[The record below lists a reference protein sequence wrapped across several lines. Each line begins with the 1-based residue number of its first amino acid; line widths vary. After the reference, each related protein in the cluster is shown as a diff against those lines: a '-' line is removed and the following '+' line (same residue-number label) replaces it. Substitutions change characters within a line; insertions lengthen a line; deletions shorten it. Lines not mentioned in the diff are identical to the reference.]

1 MALGYWQTLA
11 SVYAAGTASTA
22 AARAS
27 LLSGSAK
34 NGLFTLP
41 ANQLRVGDILHIKAN
56 GSISSVVTTP
66 GTARF
71 DLSFGV
77 GGTAVMD
84 SSQIQLSIIAQSSV
98 WWSVECEGIV
108 RVASSAGNMWWEGKY
123 WSNNVQGSSIGPTA
137 AGQQAM
143 VGFPLPVPPAVGA
156 NVDMT
161 VSNILDFNFTQT
173 VNTGS
178 ITLHS
183 YSISYKS
190 ATGF

>member
-11 SVYAAGTASTA
+11 SVYADGTASTA

-34 NGLFTLP
+34 NGLYTLA
-41 ANQLRVGDILHIKAN
+41 ANQLRVGDVLHLKAN
-56 GSISSVVTTP
+56 GTISSVVTTP

-84 SSQIQLSIIAQSSV
+84 SSQIQLNVVAQSSV
-98 WWSVECEGIV
+98 WWQVEAEGIV
-108 RVASSAGNMWWEGKY
+108 RVASTSGNMWWFGIY
-123 WSNNVQGSSIGPTA
+123 NSINVQGSSIGPTA
-137 AGQQAM
+137 AGAIAE
-143 VGFPLPVPPAVGA
+143 VGFPLPVPPAIGA

-173 VNTGS
+173 VNTGT
-178 ITLHS
+178 ITLKS
-183 YSISYKS
+183 YTLSYKT

>member
-1 MALGYWQTLA
+1 MAIGYWQTLA
-11 SVYAAGTASTA
+11 SVYSSGTALTA

-27 LLSGSAK
+27 LLQGTAK
-34 NGLFTLP
+34 NGLYTLA
-41 ANQLRVGDILHIKAN
+41 ANQLRVGDVMHLKAT
-56 GSISSVVTTP
+56 GTISSTVTTP

-84 SSQIQLSIIAQSSV
+84 SSQIALSVIAQSSA
-98 WWSVECEGIV
+98 WWVVEAEGVV
-108 RVASSAGNMWWEGKY
+108 RVASSAGNMWWQGM
-123 WSNNVQGSSIGPTA
+123 WSSPNTVGSSL
-137 AGQQAM
+137 
-143 VGFPLPVPPAVGA
+143 VGASSGAVDVIFPVPPPAVGA

-173 VNTGS
+173 VATGS
-178 ITLHS
+178 ITLQS
-183 YSISYKS
+183 YVLSLKT

>member
-11 SVYAAGTASTA
+11 SVISAGTASTA
-22 AARAS
+22 AARTS
-27 LLSGSAK
+27 LLTGAK
-34 NGLFTLP
+34 QGLYTLP
-41 ANQLRVGDILHIKAN
+41 ANQLRVGDVLHLKAN

-77 GGTAVMD
+77 AGTAVMD

-98 WWSVECEGIV
+98 WWMVEAEGVV
-108 RVASSAGNMWWEGKY
+108 RVASSVGNMWWEGKF
-123 WSNNVQGSSIGPTA
+123 WSNNVQGSSVGPTA
-137 AGQQAM
+137 AGQMAL

-183 YSISYKS
+183 YVLSYKS
-190 ATGF
+190 ASGF

>member
-11 SVYAAGTASTA
+11 SVYADGTALTA

-27 LLSGSAK
+27 LLQGNAK

-41 ANQLRVGDILHIKAN
+41 ANQLRVGDVLHLKAN
-56 GSISSVVTTP
+56 GTISSVVTTP

-84 SSQIQLSIIAQSSV
+84 SSQIQLNIVAQSSV
-98 WWSVECEGIV
+98 WWQVEAEGIV
-108 RVASSAGNMWWEGKY
+108 RVASSQGNMWWFGIY
-123 WSNNVQGSSIGPTA
+123 NSINVQGSSVGPSA
-137 AGQQAM
+137 AGAVAE
-143 VGFPLPVPPAVGA
+143 VGFPLPVPPAIGA

-161 VSNILDFNFTQT
+161 VANILDFNFTQT
-173 VNTGS
+173 AATGS
-178 ITLHS
+178 ITLKS
-183 YSISYKS
+183 YTLSYKT